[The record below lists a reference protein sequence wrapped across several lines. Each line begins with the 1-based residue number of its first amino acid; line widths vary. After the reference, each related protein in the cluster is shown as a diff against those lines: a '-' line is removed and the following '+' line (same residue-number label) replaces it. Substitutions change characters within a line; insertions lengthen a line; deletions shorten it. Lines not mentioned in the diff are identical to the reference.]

1 MRAVAAFLAVNLV
14 FVAGA
19 VVAAGVIL
27 TLGKV
32 ANSFALTADEPITW
46 FLICLVGISCGI
58 GALWAATRFIGR
70 AAR

>member
-1 MRAVAAFLAVNLV
+1 MRAIAAFLAVNLV

-19 VVAAGVIL
+19 VVAAGTIL
-27 TLGKV
+27 ALGKL
-32 ANSFALTADEPITW
+32 ANSFAVTADEPITW
-46 FLICLVGISCGI
+46 FVICLVGIAAGI